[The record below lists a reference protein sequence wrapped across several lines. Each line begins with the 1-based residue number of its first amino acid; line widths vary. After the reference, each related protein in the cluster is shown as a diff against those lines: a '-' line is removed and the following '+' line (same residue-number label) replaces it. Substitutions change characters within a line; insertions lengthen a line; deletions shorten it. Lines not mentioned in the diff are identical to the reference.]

1 MLSCSL
7 GGFINVGTKSND
19 LVTKKSQQQ
28 KAGRPEKGQKRGHIR
43 GTKKGRSVTKSEQG
57 EITETQFLPPVVWAV
72 SSPVVGGLGCSKRL
86 LQRKHMRSTALH
98 CIEKE

>member
-72 SSPVVGGLGCSKRL
+72 SSPVVGGLL
-86 LQRKHMRSTALH
+86 LETASEETYEEH
-98 CIEKE
+98 CTAVH